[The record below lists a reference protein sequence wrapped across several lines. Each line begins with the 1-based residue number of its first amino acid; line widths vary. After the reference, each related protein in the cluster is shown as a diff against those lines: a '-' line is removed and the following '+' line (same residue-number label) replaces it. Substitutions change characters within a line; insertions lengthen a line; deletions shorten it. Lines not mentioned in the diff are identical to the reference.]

1 MHANTRI
8 RTQWFAAVGLTA
20 LAALS
25 APASADWSNTTPV
38 VGVAGGCPIEARHGN
53 ALYTASGRGGTL
65 DIWVYE
71 RQGRNGA
78 FGAPI
83 LLGDPVSLPDAG
95 DFCPTPLPGYWLLF
109 VSDRPGGCG
118 GADMYIARYR
128 PSPAKSWGEAQNL
141 GCEPNGP
148 NSAGVELSPS
158 LVTNQ
163 EGTFLYY
170 STNTGGTQDIY
181 RSEMAPDGSF
191 GPGELV
197 DGLNTDFHD
206 QQPNVSGDGLE
217 IVFSSNRDG
226 AGQDV
231 FSATRSSVDA
241 PWSNVRNLSV
251 ELDLPTVDGNET
263 RASMSWD
270 RKRLYYGSGG
280 TIFESV
286 R

>member
-1 MHANTRI
+1 MHGNTQDSATRLVA
-8 RTQWFAAVGLTA
+8 TGLAAVTL
-20 LAALS
+20 LAG
-25 APASADWSNTTPV
+25 PAGADWAATTPV
-38 VGVAGGCPIEARHGN
+38 TGVAGGCPIEDRSGN
-53 ALYTASGRGGTL
+53 ALYTASRRGGTL

-71 RQGRNGA
+71 RNGRTGA
-78 FGAPI
+78 FDGPI
-83 LLGDPVSLPDAG
+83 LIGDPVSLPDTA

-109 VSDRPGGCG
+109 VSDRAGGCG

-128 PSPAKSWGEAQNL
+128 PGPAKSWGAARHL
-141 GCEPNGP
+141 GCGPDGP
-148 NSAGVELSPS
+148 NSAGRELSPS
-158 LVTNQ
+158 LVTNE
-163 EGTFLYY
+163 EGVFLYY
-170 STNTGGTQDIY
+170 STDIGGSQDIY
-181 RSEMAPDGSF
+181 RSAMAPDGSF

-197 DGLNTDFHD
+197 AGLNTGFED

-241 PWSNVRNLSV
+241 PWSNVRNLSA

-270 RKRLYYGSGG
+270 GKRLYYGSGG
-280 TIFESV
+280 TIFVSE